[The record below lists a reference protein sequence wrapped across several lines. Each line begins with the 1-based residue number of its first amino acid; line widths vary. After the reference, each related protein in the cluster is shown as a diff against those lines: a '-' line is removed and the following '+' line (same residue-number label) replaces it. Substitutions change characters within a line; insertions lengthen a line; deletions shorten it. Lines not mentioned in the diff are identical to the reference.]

1 MKRNRDKIP
10 TLRKIHYLRF
20 FPPDLIG
27 VNGSDD
33 SDSVDQ
39 SDAEDDEISGP
50 MRDDGDIL

>member
-27 VNGSDD
+27 VDGSDD

-39 SDAEDDEISGP
+39 SDAEDDEISGSYE
-50 MRDDGDIL
+50 G